1 MFGPLSG
8 YLSALS
14 SAYQAK
20 GGRGPLFREAEAAEL
35 EAVQV
40 ARVIPAAKGAIAAAR
55 DALVESTVTAV
66 AAAAPVDALADF
78 GARIGPLQAAGFRT
92 VAELRGQGLS
102 SLMAREGIGE
112 VTAAAA
118 VSATQAFLDDAR
130 SAVRVMP
137 DPDERRPG
145 DAALLLAVARYEI
158 LLREFPARA
167 EGVERRRQSL
177 RREVALFRD
186 GTVPGEH
193 FFSAAK
199 RAAHAAH
206 ETTLRSEAT
215 GLLAEARLLN
225 RYARDLVVDEAEVW
239 RRYGENAAGF
249 IALIE
254 GAGAG
259 AGSPGPAVRP
269 VAPADQRG
277 GLPAEIAD
285 AVEATQLD
293 LSLLSATLRRYQLF
307 GTQYL
312 IHQRRALL
320 GDDMGLG
327 KTVQVL
333 AAMCHLAA
341 QGKRHCFVVAPNAV
355 LINWEREVRKHTK
368 LGAIVIHGFDRDDEL
383 DQWRREGGV
392 AITTFATLGKLVDRI
407 GPVDLVAVDE
417 AHSVKNPEAQRS
429 QAVARLA
436 ASAEFVTFLTGTALE
451 NRLEELQYLVL
462 TVQPGLKE
470 SLGGLLRQA
479 RPKPVE
485 VRLKLAPVYLRRT
498 QKDVLK
504 ELPDLQEV
512 DEVIP
517 LEPADRE
524 AYAKAPM
531 NLMQK
536 RLAATIGAG
545 DRQAAKY
552 DRLRDLLGHYREE
565 GRKVVLFSFFRQ
577 VLDDVGLI
585 AGDHDRI
592 DGDLSAEQRQAVID
606 RFTARTG
613 FGLIVLQIEAGGVG
627 INLQSAQVV
636 ILMEPQ
642 FKPSTERQAVARV
655 RRMGQTRKVIAHRF
669 IAARTI
675 DEHLVLLIKQKAQ
688 LFEDY
693 AQQSAVKAASA
704 MAVDGGGLVAP
715 AAAELQRLIEEE
727 GKA

>member
-35 EAVQV
+35 EAAQV
-40 ARVIPAAKGAIAAAR
+40 ARVIPAAKGAIVAAR
-55 DALVESTVTAV
+55 DALVEATVTAV
-66 AAAAPVDALADF
+66 ATAAPVEALADF
-78 GARIGPLQAAGFRT
+78 GARVGPLQAAGFRT

-130 SAVRVMP
+130 TAVRVMP

-158 LLREFPARA
+158 LLREFPVRA
-167 EGVERRRQSL
+167 EGVERRRQAL

-225 RYARDLVVDEAEVW
+225 RYARELVVDEAEVW

-254 GAGAG
+254 GAGTG
-259 AGSPGPAVRP
+259 LPGPAVRP

-285 AVEATQLD
+285 AVEATKLD
-293 LSLLSATLRRYQLF
+293 LSLLTATLRRYQLF

-341 QGKRHCFVVAPNAV
+341 QGKRHFFVVAPNAV

-383 DQWRREGGV
+383 EQWRREGGV

-436 ASAEFVTFLTGTALE
+436 ATAEFVTFLTGTALE

-479 RPKPVE
+479 RPKPIE

-545 DRQAAKY
+545 DQQAAKY

-727 GKA
+727 AKG

>member
-1 MFGPLSG
+1 MFANLTR
-8 YLSALS
+8 YIAAVS
-14 SAYQAK
+14 SAYGAK

-35 EAVQV
+35 ESAQV
-40 ARVIPAAKGAIAAAR
+40 ARVIPAAKAAIVTAR
-55 DALVESTVTAV
+55 DTLVEAAVAKV
-66 AAAAPVDALADF
+66 AAASPVGELADF
-78 GARIGPLQAAGFRT
+78 GARVAPLEAAGFRA
-92 VAELRGQGLS
+92 VADLRGQGLS
-102 SLMAREGIGE
+102 ALMARPGVGE
-112 VTAAAA
+112 VTAAGA
-118 VSATQAFLDDAR
+118 VSAVQAFLDHAR
-130 SAVRVMP
+130 AAVRVMP

-145 DAALLLAVARYEI
+145 DADLLVAVVRYET
-158 LLREFPARA
+158 LLRELPPRA
-167 EGVERRRQSL
+167 EALEARRQAL

-186 GTVPGEH
+186 GTVPADH

-199 RAAHAAH
+199 RAAHAAF
-206 ETTLRSEAT
+206 EARLRAEAAWV
-215 GLLAEARLLN
+215 LAEARVLN
-225 RYARDLVVDEAEVW
+225 RFAREVVVDEADAW
-239 RRYGENAAGF
+239 RRYGENAASF
-249 IALIE
+249 VALLE
-254 GAGAG
+254 GVGAGAPIPGG
-259 AGSPGPAVRP
+259 APLA
-269 VAPADQRG
+269 AADQRG

-285 AVEATQLD
+285 AVEATPLD
-293 LSLLSATLRRYQLF
+293 LSLLTATLRRYQLF
-307 GTQYL
+307 GAQYL
-312 IHQRRALL
+312 VHQRRTLL

-327 KTVQVL
+327 KTMQVL

-341 QGKRHCFVVAPNAV
+341 QGKRRFFVVAPNAV

-383 DQWRREGGV
+383 DQWHREGGV
-392 AITTFATLGKLVDRI
+392 AITTFATLGKLLERL

-436 ASAEFVTFLTGTALE
+436 AGAEHVAFLTGTALE

-462 TVQPGLKE
+462 TVQPELKE
-470 SLGGLLRQA
+470 ALGGLLRQA
-479 RPKPVE
+479 RPKPIE

-504 ELPDLQEV
+504 ELPDLQEI

-536 RLAATIGAG
+536 RLAATVGAG
-545 DRQAAKY
+545 GQQAAKY
-552 DRLRDLLGHYREE
+552 DRLRDLLAQYREE

-585 AGDHDRI
+585 AGEHDRI

-655 RRMGQTRKVIAHRF
+655 RRMGQTRKVVAHRF
-669 IAARTI
+669 IAERTI

-704 MAVDGGGLVAP
+704 MAVDGGGLAAP
-715 AAAELQRLIEEE
+715 AVVELQRLIESEAAV
-727 GKA
+727 K

>member
-1 MFGPLSG
+1 MFANLTR
-8 YLSALS
+8 YIAAVS
-14 SAYQAK
+14 SAYGAK

-35 EAVQV
+35 ESAQV
-40 ARVIPAAKGAIAAAR
+40 ARVIPAAKAAIVTAR
-55 DALVESTVTAV
+55 DTLVEAAV
-66 AAAAPVDALADF
+66 AKVAAVSPVGELADF
-78 GARIGPLQAAGFRT
+78 GARVAPLEAAGFRT
-92 VAELRGQGLS
+92 VADLRGQGLS
-102 SLMAREGIGE
+102 ALMARPGVGE
-112 VTAAAA
+112 VTAAGA
-118 VSATQAFLDDAR
+118 VSAVQAFLDHAR
-130 SAVRVMP
+130 AAVRVMP

-145 DAALLLAVARYEI
+145 DADLLVAVVRYET
-158 LLREFPARA
+158 LLREFPPRA
-167 EGVERRRQSL
+167 EALEARRQAL

-186 GTVPGEH
+186 GTVPADH

-199 RAAHAAH
+199 RAAHAAF
-206 ETTLRSEAT
+206 EARLRAEAAWV
-215 GLLAEARLLN
+215 LAEARVLN
-225 RYARDLVVDEAEVW
+225 CFAREVVVDEADAW
-239 RRYGENAAGF
+239 RRYGENAASF
-249 IALIE
+249 VALLE
-254 GAGAG
+254 GVGAGEPIPGG
-259 AGSPGPAVRP
+259 APLA
-269 VAPADQRG
+269 AADQRG

-293 LSLLSATLRRYQLF
+293 LSLLTATLRRYQLF
-307 GTQYL
+307 GAQYL
-312 IHQRRALL
+312 VHQRRTLL

-327 KTVQVL
+327 KTMQVL

-341 QGKRHCFVVAPNAV
+341 QGKRRFFVVAPNAV

-383 DQWRREGGV
+383 EQWHREGGV
-392 AITTFATLGKLVDRI
+392 AITTFTTLGKLLDRL

-436 ASAEFVTFLTGTALE
+436 AGAEHVAFLTGTALE

-462 TVQPGLKE
+462 TVQPELKE
-470 SLGGLLRQA
+470 ALGGLLRQA
-479 RPKPVE
+479 RPKPIE

-504 ELPDLQEV
+504 ELPDLQEI

-536 RLAATIGAG
+536 RLAATVGAG
-545 DRQAAKY
+545 GQQAAKY
-552 DRLRDLLGHYREE
+552 DRLRDLLAQYREE

-585 AGDHDRI
+585 AGEHDRI

-655 RRMGQTRKVIAHRF
+655 RRMGQTRKVVAHRF
-669 IAARTI
+669 IAERTI

-704 MAVDGGGLVAP
+704 MAVDGGGLAAP
-715 AAAELQRLIEEE
+715 AVAELQRLIESEAAV
-727 GKA
+727 K

>member
-1 MFGPLSG
+1 MFANLTR
-8 YLSALS
+8 YIAAVS
-14 SAYQAK
+14 SAYGAK

-35 EAVQV
+35 ESAQV
-40 ARVIPAAKGAIAAAR
+40 ARVIPAAKAAIVTAR
-55 DALVESTVTAV
+55 DTLVEAAV
-66 AAAAPVDALADF
+66 AKVAAVSPVGELADF
-78 GARIGPLQAAGFRT
+78 GARVAPLEAAGFRT
-92 VAELRGQGLS
+92 VADLRGQGLS
-102 SLMAREGIGE
+102 ALMARPGVGE
-112 VTAAAA
+112 VTAAGA
-118 VSATQAFLDDAR
+118 VSAVQAFLDHAR
-130 SAVRVMP
+130 AAVRVMP

-145 DAALLLAVARYEI
+145 DADLLVAVVRYET
-158 LLREFPARA
+158 LLREFPPRA
-167 EGVERRRQSL
+167 EALEARRQAL

-186 GTVPGEH
+186 GTVPADH

-199 RAAHAAH
+199 RAAHAAFEARLRA
-206 ETTLRSEAT
+206 ETAWV
-215 GLLAEARLLN
+215 LAEARVLN
-225 RYARDLVVDEAEVW
+225 RFAREVVVDEADAW
-239 RRYGENAAGF
+239 RRYGENAASF
-249 IALIE
+249 VALLE
-254 GAGAG
+254 GVGAGAPIPGG
-259 AGSPGPAVRP
+259 APLA
-269 VAPADQRG
+269 AADQRG

-293 LSLLSATLRRYQLF
+293 LSLLTATLRRYQLF
-307 GTQYL
+307 GAQYL
-312 IHQRRALL
+312 VHQRRTLL

-327 KTVQVL
+327 KTMQVL

-341 QGKRHCFVVAPNAV
+341 QGKRRFFVVAPNAV

-383 DQWRREGGV
+383 EQWHREGGV
-392 AITTFATLGKLVDRI
+392 AITTFTTLGKLLDRL

-436 ASAEFVTFLTGTALE
+436 AGAEHVAFLTGTALE

-462 TVQPGLKE
+462 TVQPELKE
-470 SLGGLLRQA
+470 ALGGLLRQA
-479 RPKPVE
+479 RPKPIE

-504 ELPDLQEV
+504 ELPDLQEI

-536 RLAATIGAG
+536 RLAATVGAG
-545 DRQAAKY
+545 GQQAAKY
-552 DRLRDLLGHYREE
+552 DRLRDLLAQYREE

-585 AGDHDRI
+585 AGEHDRI

-655 RRMGQTRKVIAHRF
+655 RRMGQTRKVVAHRF
-669 IAARTI
+669 IAERTI

-704 MAVDGGGLVAP
+704 MAVDGGGLAAP
-715 AAAELQRLIEEE
+715 AVAELQRLIESEAAV
-727 GKA
+727 K

>member
-1 MFGPLSG
+1 MFANLTR
-8 YLSALS
+8 YIAAVS
-14 SAYQAK
+14 SAYGAK

-35 EAVQV
+35 ESAQV
-40 ARVIPAAKGAIAAAR
+40 ARVIPAAKAAIVTAR
-55 DALVESTVTAV
+55 DTLVEAAVAKV
-66 AAAAPVDALADF
+66 AAASPVGELADF
-78 GARIGPLQAAGFRT
+78 GARVAPLEAAGFRT
-92 VAELRGQGLS
+92 VADLRGQGLS
-102 SLMAREGIGE
+102 ALMARPGVGE
-112 VTAAAA
+112 VTAAGA
-118 VSATQAFLDDAR
+118 VSAVQAFLDHAR
-130 SAVRVMP
+130 AAVRVMP

-145 DAALLLAVARYEI
+145 DADLLVAVVRYET
-158 LLREFPARA
+158 LLREFPPRA
-167 EGVERRRQSL
+167 EALEARRQAL

-186 GTVPGEH
+186 GTVPADH

-199 RAAHAAH
+199 RAAHAAFEARLRA
-206 ETTLRSEAT
+206 ETAWV
-215 GLLAEARLLN
+215 LAEARVLN
-225 RYARDLVVDEAEVW
+225 RFAREVVVDEADAW
-239 RRYGENAAGF
+239 RRYGENAASF
-249 IALIE
+249 VALLE
-254 GAGAG
+254 GVGAGAPIPGG
-259 AGSPGPAVRP
+259 APLA
-269 VAPADQRG
+269 AADQRG

-293 LSLLSATLRRYQLF
+293 LSLLTATLRRYQLF
-307 GTQYL
+307 GAQYL
-312 IHQRRALL
+312 VHQRRTLL

-327 KTVQVL
+327 KTMQVL

-341 QGKRHCFVVAPNAV
+341 QGKRRFFVVAPNAV

-383 DQWRREGGV
+383 EQWHREGGV
-392 AITTFATLGKLVDRI
+392 AITTFTTLGKLLDRL

-436 ASAEFVTFLTGTALE
+436 AGAEHVAFLTGTALE

-462 TVQPGLKE
+462 TVQPELKE
-470 SLGGLLRQA
+470 ALGGLLRQA
-479 RPKPVE
+479 RPKPIE

-504 ELPDLQEV
+504 ELPDLQEI

-536 RLAATIGAG
+536 RLAATVGAG
-545 DRQAAKY
+545 GQQAAKY
-552 DRLRDLLGHYREE
+552 DRLRDLLAQYREE

-585 AGDHDRI
+585 AGEHDRI

-655 RRMGQTRKVIAHRF
+655 RRMGQTRKVVAHRF
-669 IAARTI
+669 IAGRTI

-704 MAVDGGGLVAP
+704 MAVDGGGLAAP
-715 AAAELQRLIEEE
+715 AVAELQRLIESEAAV
-727 GKA
+727 K

>member
-1 MFGPLSG
+1 MFANLTR
-8 YLSALS
+8 YIAAVS
-14 SAYQAK
+14 SAYGAK

-35 EAVQV
+35 ESAQV
-40 ARVIPAAKGAIAAAR
+40 ARVIPAAKAAIVTAR
-55 DALVESTVTAV
+55 DTLVEAAV
-66 AAAAPVDALADF
+66 AKVAAVSPVGELADF
-78 GARIGPLQAAGFRT
+78 GARVAPLEAAGFRT
-92 VAELRGQGLS
+92 VADLRGQGLS
-102 SLMAREGIGE
+102 ALMARPGVGE
-112 VTAAAA
+112 VTAAGA
-118 VSATQAFLDDAR
+118 VSAVQAFLDHAR
-130 SAVRVMP
+130 AAVRVMP

-145 DAALLLAVARYEI
+145 DADLLVAVVRYET
-158 LLREFPARA
+158 LLREFPPRA
-167 EGVERRRQSL
+167 EALEARRQAL

-186 GTVPGEH
+186 GTVPADH

-199 RAAHAAH
+199 RAAHAAF
-206 ETTLRSEAT
+206 EARLRAEAAWV
-215 GLLAEARLLN
+215 LAEARVLN
-225 RYARDLVVDEAEVW
+225 RFAREVVVDEADAW
-239 RRYGENAAGF
+239 RRYGENAASF
-249 IALIE
+249 VALLE
-254 GAGAG
+254 GVGAGAPIPGG
-259 AGSPGPAVRP
+259 APLA
-269 VAPADQRG
+269 AADQRG

-293 LSLLSATLRRYQLF
+293 LSLLTATLRRYQLF
-307 GTQYL
+307 GAQYL
-312 IHQRRALL
+312 VHQRRTLL

-327 KTVQVL
+327 KTMQVL

-341 QGKRHCFVVAPNAV
+341 QGKRRFFVVAPNAV

-383 DQWRREGGV
+383 EQWHREGGV
-392 AITTFATLGKLVDRI
+392 AITTFTTLGKLLDRL

-436 ASAEFVTFLTGTALE
+436 AGAEHVAFLTGTALE

-462 TVQPGLKE
+462 TVQPELKE
-470 SLGGLLRQA
+470 ALGGLLRQA
-479 RPKPVE
+479 RPKPIE

-504 ELPDLQEV
+504 ELPDLQEI

-536 RLAATIGAG
+536 RLAATVGAG
-545 DRQAAKY
+545 GQQAAKY
-552 DRLRDLLGHYREE
+552 DRLRDLLAQYREE

-585 AGDHDRI
+585 AGEHDRI

-655 RRMGQTRKVIAHRF
+655 RRMGQTRKVVAHRF
-669 IAARTI
+669 IAERTI

-704 MAVDGGGLVAP
+704 MAVDGGGLAAP
-715 AAAELQRLIEEE
+715 AVAELQRLIESEAAV
-727 GKA
+727 K

>member
-1 MFGPLSG
+1 MFANLTR
-8 YLSALS
+8 YISAVS
-14 SAYQAK
+14 SAYGAK
-20 GGRGPLFREAEAAEL
+20 VGRGPLFREAEAAEL
-35 EAVQV
+35 ESAQV
-40 ARVIPAAKGAIAAAR
+40 ARVMPAAKAAIVTAR
-55 DALVESTVTAV
+55 DTLVETAV
-66 AAAAPVDALADF
+66 AKVAAASPVGELADF
-78 GARIGPLQAAGFRT
+78 GARVAPLEAAGFR
-92 VAELRGQGLS
+92 AIADLRGQGLS
-102 SLMAREGIGE
+102 ALMARPGIGE
-112 VTAAAA
+112 VTAAGA
-118 VSATQAFLDDAR
+118 VSAVQAFLDHAR
-130 SAVRVMP
+130 AAVRVMP

-145 DAALLLAVARYEI
+145 DAALLIAVVRYET
-158 LLREFPARA
+158 LLREFPPRA
-167 EGVERRRQSL
+167 EALETRRQAL

-186 GTVPGEH
+186 GTVPADH

-199 RAAHAAH
+199 RAAHAAF
-206 ETTLRSEAT
+206 EARLRAEAAW
-215 GLLAEARLLN
+215 LLAEARVLN
-225 RYARDLVVDEAEVW
+225 RFAREIVVDEADAW

-249 IALIE
+249 VALLE
-254 GAGAG
+254 GVGAGAAVPGG
-259 AGSPGPAVRP
+259 APL
-269 VAPADQRG
+269 APADQRG

-285 AVEATQLD
+285 AVEATSLD
-293 LSLLSATLRRYQLF
+293 LALLTATLRRYQLF
-307 GTQYL
+307 GAQYL
-312 IHQRRALL
+312 VHQRRTLL

-327 KTVQVL
+327 KTIQVL

-341 QGKRHCFVVAPNAV
+341 QGKRRFFVVAPNAV

-383 DQWRREGGV
+383 DQWHREGGV
-392 AITTFATLGKLVDRI
+392 AITTFTTLGKLLDRL

-436 ASAEFVTFLTGTALE
+436 AGAEYVAFLTGTALE

-470 SLGGLLRQA
+470 ALGGLLRQA
-479 RPKPVE
+479 RPKPIE

-504 ELPDLQEV
+504 ELPDLQEI

-545 DRQAAKY
+545 GQQAAKY
-552 DRLRDLLGHYREE
+552 DRLRDLLAHYREE

-585 AGDHDRI
+585 AGEHDRI
-592 DGDLSAEQRQAVID
+592 DGDLAAEQRQAVID

-655 RRMGQTRKVIAHRF
+655 RRMGQTRKVVAHRF
-669 IAARTI
+669 IAERTI
-675 DEHLVLLIKQKAQ
+675 DEQLVLLIKQKAQ

-693 AQQSAVKAASA
+693 AQQSAVKSASA
-704 MAVDGGGLVAP
+704 MAVDGGGLGAP
-715 AAAELQRLIEEE
+715 AVAELQRLIESEAAV
-727 GKA
+727 K

>member
-1 MFGPLSG
+1 MFANLTR
-8 YLSALS
+8 YIAAVS
-14 SAYQAK
+14 SAYGAK

-35 EAVQV
+35 ESAQV
-40 ARVIPAAKGAIAAAR
+40 ARVIPAAKAAIVTAR
-55 DALVESTVTAV
+55 DTLVEAAV
-66 AAAAPVDALADF
+66 AKVAAVSPVGELADF
-78 GARIGPLQAAGFRT
+78 GARVAPLEAAGFRT
-92 VAELRGQGLS
+92 VADLRGQGLS
-102 SLMAREGIGE
+102 ALMARPGVGE
-112 VTAAAA
+112 VTAAGA
-118 VSATQAFLDDAR
+118 VSAVQAFLDHAR
-130 SAVRVMP
+130 AAVRVMP

-145 DAALLLAVARYEI
+145 DADLLVAVVRYET
-158 LLREFPARA
+158 LLREFPPRA
-167 EGVERRRQSL
+167 EALEARRQAL

-186 GTVPGEH
+186 GTVPADH

-199 RAAHAAH
+199 RAAHAAFEARLRA
-206 ETTLRSEAT
+206 ETAWV
-215 GLLAEARLLN
+215 LAEARVLN
-225 RYARDLVVDEAEVW
+225 RFAREVVVDEADAW
-239 RRYGENAAGF
+239 RRYGENAASF
-249 IALIE
+249 VALLE
-254 GAGAG
+254 GVGAGAPIPGG
-259 AGSPGPAVRP
+259 APLA
-269 VAPADQRG
+269 AADQRG

-293 LSLLSATLRRYQLF
+293 LSLLTATLRRYQLF
-307 GTQYL
+307 GAQYL
-312 IHQRRALL
+312 VHQRRTLL

-327 KTVQVL
+327 KTMQVL

-341 QGKRHCFVVAPNAV
+341 QGKRRFFVVAPNAV

-383 DQWRREGGV
+383 EQWHREGGV
-392 AITTFATLGKLVDRI
+392 AITTFTTLGKLLDRL

-436 ASAEFVTFLTGTALE
+436 AGAEHVAFLTGTALE

-462 TVQPGLKE
+462 TVQPELKE
-470 SLGGLLRQA
+470 ALGGLLRQA
-479 RPKPVE
+479 RPKPIE

-504 ELPDLQEV
+504 ELPDLQEI

-536 RLAATIGAG
+536 RLAATVGAG
-545 DRQAAKY
+545 GQQAAKY
-552 DRLRDLLGHYREE
+552 DRLRDLLAQYREE

-585 AGDHDRI
+585 AGEHDRI

-655 RRMGQTRKVIAHRF
+655 RRMGQTRKVVAHRF
-669 IAARTI
+669 IAERTI

-704 MAVDGGGLVAP
+704 MAVDGGGLAAP
-715 AAAELQRLIEEE
+715 AVAELQRLIESEAVV
-727 GKA
+727 K

>member
-1 MFGPLSG
+1 MFANLTR
-8 YLSALS
+8 YIAAVS
-14 SAYQAK
+14 SAYGAK

-35 EAVQV
+35 ESAQV
-40 ARVIPAAKGAIAAAR
+40 ARVIPAAKAAIVTAR
-55 DALVESTVTAV
+55 DTLVEAAVAKV
-66 AAAAPVDALADF
+66 AAASPVGELADF
-78 GARIGPLQAAGFRT
+78 GARVAPLEAAGFRT
-92 VAELRGQGLS
+92 VADLRGQGLS
-102 SLMAREGIGE
+102 ALMARPGVGE
-112 VTAAAA
+112 VTAAGA
-118 VSATQAFLDDAR
+118 VSAVQAFLDHAR
-130 SAVRVMP
+130 AAVRVMP

-145 DAALLLAVARYEI
+145 DADLLVAVVRYET
-158 LLREFPARA
+158 LLRELPPRA
-167 EGVERRRQSL
+167 EALEARRQAL

-186 GTVPGEH
+186 GTVPADH

-199 RAAHAAH
+199 RAAHAAF
-206 ETTLRSEAT
+206 EARLRAEAAWV
-215 GLLAEARLLN
+215 LAEARVLN
-225 RYARDLVVDEAEVW
+225 RFAREVVVDEADAW
-239 RRYGENAAGF
+239 RRHGENAASF
-249 IALIE
+249 VALLE
-254 GAGAG
+254 GVGAGAPIPGG
-259 AGSPGPAVRP
+259 APLA
-269 VAPADQRG
+269 AADQRG

-285 AVEATQLD
+285 AVEATPLD
-293 LSLLSATLRRYQLF
+293 LSLLTATLRRYQLF
-307 GTQYL
+307 GAQYL
-312 IHQRRALL
+312 VHQRRTLL

-327 KTVQVL
+327 KTMQVL

-341 QGKRHCFVVAPNAV
+341 QGKRRFFVVAPNAV

-383 DQWRREGGV
+383 AQWHREGGV
-392 AITTFATLGKLVDRI
+392 AITTFTTLGKLLDRL

-436 ASAEFVTFLTGTALE
+436 AGAEHVAFLTGTALE

-462 TVQPGLKE
+462 TVQPELKE
-470 SLGGLLRQA
+470 ALGGLLRQA
-479 RPKPVE
+479 RPKPIE

-504 ELPDLQEV
+504 ELPDLQEI

-536 RLAATIGAG
+536 RLAATVGAG
-545 DRQAAKY
+545 GQQAAKY
-552 DRLRDLLGHYREE
+552 DRLRDLLAQYREE

-585 AGDHDRI
+585 ADEHDRI

-655 RRMGQTRKVIAHRF
+655 RRMGQTRKVVAHRF
-669 IAARTI
+669 IAERTI

-704 MAVDGGGLVAP
+704 MAVDGGGLAAP
-715 AAAELQRLIEEE
+715 AVAELQRLIESEAAV
-727 GKA
+727 K

>member
-55 DALVESTVTAV
+55 DALVESTVTTV
-66 AAAAPVDALADF
+66 AAATPVDALADF

-206 ETTLRSEAT
+206 ETSLRSEAA

-225 RYARDLVVDEAEVW
+225 RYARDLVVDEPEVW

-565 GRKVVLFSFFRQ
+565 GRKVVIFSFFRQ

>member
-1 MFGPLSG
+1 MFANLTR
-8 YLSALS
+8 YIAAVS
-14 SAYQAK
+14 SAYGAK

-35 EAVQV
+35 ESAQV
-40 ARVIPAAKGAIAAAR
+40 ARVIPAAKAAIVTAR
-55 DALVESTVTAV
+55 DTLVEAAV
-66 AAAAPVDALADF
+66 AKVAAVSPVGELADF
-78 GARIGPLQAAGFRT
+78 GARVAPLEAAGFRT
-92 VAELRGQGLS
+92 VADLRGQGLS
-102 SLMAREGIGE
+102 ALMARPGVGE
-112 VTAAAA
+112 VTAAGA
-118 VSATQAFLDDAR
+118 VSAVQAFLDHAR
-130 SAVRVMP
+130 AAVRVMP

-145 DAALLLAVARYEI
+145 DADLLVAVVRYET
-158 LLREFPARA
+158 LLREFPPRA
-167 EGVERRRQSL
+167 EALEARRQAL

-186 GTVPGEH
+186 GTVPADH

-199 RAAHAAH
+199 RAAHAAFEARLRA
-206 ETTLRSEAT
+206 ETAWV
-215 GLLAEARLLN
+215 LAEARVLN
-225 RYARDLVVDEAEVW
+225 RFAREVVVDEADAW
-239 RRYGENAAGF
+239 RRYGENAASF
-249 IALIE
+249 VALLE
-254 GAGAG
+254 GVGAGAPIPGG
-259 AGSPGPAVRP
+259 APLA
-269 VAPADQRG
+269 AADQRG

-285 AVEATQLD
+285 AVEATPLD
-293 LSLLSATLRRYQLF
+293 LSLLTATLRRYQLF
-307 GTQYL
+307 GAQYL
-312 IHQRRALL
+312 VHQRRTLL

-327 KTVQVL
+327 KTMQVL

-341 QGKRHCFVVAPNAV
+341 QGKRRFFVVAPNAV

-383 DQWRREGGV
+383 AQWHREGGV
-392 AITTFATLGKLVDRI
+392 AITTFTTLGKLLDRL

-436 ASAEFVTFLTGTALE
+436 AGAEHVAFLTGTALE

-462 TVQPGLKE
+462 TVQPELKE
-470 SLGGLLRQA
+470 ALGGLLRQA
-479 RPKPVE
+479 RPKPIE

-504 ELPDLQEV
+504 ELPDLQEI

-536 RLAATIGAG
+536 RLAATVGAG
-545 DRQAAKY
+545 GQQAAKY
-552 DRLRDLLGHYREE
+552 DRLRDLLAQYREE

-585 AGDHDRI
+585 AGEHDRI

-655 RRMGQTRKVIAHRF
+655 RRMGQTRKVVAHRF
-669 IAARTI
+669 IAERTI

-704 MAVDGGGLVAP
+704 MAVDGGGLAAP
-715 AAAELQRLIEEE
+715 AVAELQRLIESEAAV
-727 GKA
+727 K

>member
-1 MFGPLSG
+1 MFARLSG
-8 YLSALS
+8 YFSAV
-14 SAYQAK
+14 SAAYRAK
-20 GGRGPLFREAEAAEL
+20 VGQGPLFREAEAAEI
-35 EAVQV
+35 ESGQV
-40 ARVIPAAKGAIAAAR
+40 AQVMPAARAAIVAAR
-55 DALVESTVTAV
+55 DALVESSVATV
-66 AAAAPVDALADF
+66 AAATPVGALADF
-78 GARIGPLQAAGFRT
+78 GARVGPLQAAGFRM
-92 VAELRGQGLS
+92 VAELRGQGLT

-130 SAVRVMP
+130 AAARVMP

-145 DAALLLAVARYEI
+145 DATLLLAVARYET

-167 EGVERRRQSL
+167 EALEPRRQAL
-177 RREVALFRD
+177 RREVTLFRD
-186 GTVPGEH
+186 GTVPADH

-206 ETTLRSEAT
+206 EAALR
-215 GLLAEARLLN
+215 AEAAWVLGEARVLN
-225 RYARDLVVDEAEVW
+225 RFARDLTVDEAEVW
-239 RRYGENAAGF
+239 RRYAENAAGF
-249 IALIE
+249 VALIE
-254 GAGAG
+254 GAGTVAR
-259 AGSPGPAVRP
+259 GPLGGV
-269 VAPADQRG
+269 VASADQRG

-285 AVEATQLD
+285 AVEATKLD
-293 LSLLSATLRRYQLF
+293 LSLLTATLRRYQLF
-307 GTQYL
+307 GAQYL
-312 IHQRRALL
+312 VHQRRALL

-341 QGKRHCFVVAPNAV
+341 QGKRRCFVVAPNAV
-355 LINWEREVRKHTK
+355 LINWEREVHKHTK

-383 DQWRREGGV
+383 AQWHREGGV
-392 AITTFATLGKLVDRI
+392 AITTFATLGKLLDRL

-429 QAVARLA
+429 QAVARLV
-436 ASAEFVTFLTGTALE
+436 ASAEYVSFLTGTALE
-451 NRLEELQYLVL
+451 NRLEELQHLVL

-470 SLGGLLRQA
+470 ALGGLLRQA
-479 RPKPVE
+479 RPKPSE

-504 ELPDLQEV
+504 ELPDLQEI

-545 DRQAAKY
+545 AQQAAKY
-552 DRLRDLLGHYREE
+552 DRLRELLAQYREE

-592 DGDLSAEQRQAVID
+592 DGDLAAEQRQAVID

-613 FGLIVLQIEAGGVG
+613 FGLIVLQIDAGGVG

-655 RRMGQTRKVIAHRF
+655 RRMGQTRKVVAHRF

-675 DEHLVLLIKQKAQ
+675 DEYLVVLIKQKAQ

-704 MAVDGGGLVAP
+704 MAVDGGGLAAP
-715 AAAELQRLIEEE
+715 AVAELQRLIESEAAV
-727 GKA
+727 K

>member
-1 MFGPLSG
+1 MFENLTR
-8 YLSALS
+8 YIAAVS
-14 SAYQAK
+14 SAYGAK

-35 EAVQV
+35 ESAQV
-40 ARVIPAAKGAIAAAR
+40 ARVIPAAKAAIVTAR
-55 DALVESTVTAV
+55 DTLVEAAVAKV
-66 AAAAPVDALADF
+66 AAASTVGELADF
-78 GARIGPLQAAGFRT
+78 GARVAPLEAAGFRT
-92 VAELRGQGLS
+92 VADLRGQGLS
-102 SLMAREGIGE
+102 ALMARPGVGE
-112 VTAAAA
+112 VTAAGA
-118 VSATQAFLDDAR
+118 VSAVQAFLDHAR
-130 SAVRVMP
+130 AAVRVMP

-145 DAALLLAVARYEI
+145 DADLLVAVVRYET
-158 LLREFPARA
+158 LLREFPPRSEALEA
-167 EGVERRRQSL
+167 RRQAL

-186 GTVPGEH
+186 GTVPADH

-199 RAAHAAH
+199 RAAHAAF
-206 ETTLRSEAT
+206 EARLRAEAA
-215 GLLAEARLLN
+215 GVLAEARLLN
-225 RYARDLVVDEAEVW
+225 RFARELFIDEADAW
-239 RRYGENAAGF
+239 RRYGENAASF
-249 IALIE
+249 VALLE
-254 GAGAG
+254 GVGAGAPIPGG
-259 AGSPGPAVRP
+259 APLA
-269 VAPADQRG
+269 AADQRG

-293 LSLLSATLRRYQLF
+293 LSLLTATLRRYQLF
-307 GTQYL
+307 GAQYL
-312 IHQRRALL
+312 VHQRRTLL

-327 KTVQVL
+327 KTMQVL
-333 AAMCHLAA
+333 AAMCPLAA
-341 QGKRHCFVVAPNAV
+341 QGKRRFFVVAPNAV

-383 DQWRREGGV
+383 EQWHREGGV
-392 AITTFATLGKLVDRI
+392 AITTFTTLGKLLDRL

-436 ASAEFVTFLTGTALE
+436 AGAEHVAFLTGTALE

-462 TVQPGLKE
+462 TVQPELKE
-470 SLGGLLRQA
+470 ALGGLLRQA
-479 RPKPVE
+479 RPKPIE

-504 ELPDLQEV
+504 ELPDLQEI

-524 AYAKAPM
+524 AYVKAPM

-536 RLAATIGAG
+536 RLAATVGAG
-545 DRQAAKY
+545 GQQAAKY
-552 DRLRDLLGHYREE
+552 DRLRDLLAQYREE

-585 AGDHDRI
+585 AGEHDRI

-655 RRMGQTRKVIAHRF
+655 RRMGQTRKVGAHRF
-669 IAARTI
+669 IAERTI

-704 MAVDGGGLVAP
+704 MAVDGGGLAAP
-715 AAAELQRLIEEE
+715 AVAELQRLLESESAV
-727 GKA
+727 K

>member
-1 MFGPLSG
+1 MFANLTR
-8 YLSALS
+8 YIAAVS
-14 SAYQAK
+14 SAYGAK

-35 EAVQV
+35 ESAQV
-40 ARVIPAAKGAIAAAR
+40 ARVIPAAKAAILTAR
-55 DALVESTVTAV
+55 DTLVEAAV
-66 AAAAPVDALADF
+66 AKVAAVSPVGELADF
-78 GARIGPLQAAGFRT
+78 GARVAPLEAAGFRT
-92 VAELRGQGLS
+92 VADLRGQGLS
-102 SLMAREGIGE
+102 ALMARPGVGE
-112 VTAAAA
+112 VTAAGA
-118 VSATQAFLDDAR
+118 VSAVQAFLDHAR
-130 SAVRVMP
+130 AAVRVMP

-145 DAALLLAVARYEI
+145 DADLLVAVVRYET
-158 LLREFPARA
+158 LLREFPPRA
-167 EGVERRRQSL
+167 EALEARRQAL

-186 GTVPGEH
+186 GTVPADH
-193 FFSAAK
+193 FFSTAK
-199 RAAHAAH
+199 RAAHAAFEARLRA
-206 ETTLRSEAT
+206 ETAWV
-215 GLLAEARLLN
+215 LAEARVLN
-225 RYARDLVVDEAEVW
+225 RFAREVVVDEADAW
-239 RRYGENAAGF
+239 RRYGENAASF
-249 IALIE
+249 VALLE
-254 GAGAG
+254 GVGAGAPIPGG
-259 AGSPGPAVRP
+259 APLA
-269 VAPADQRG
+269 AADQRG

-285 AVEATQLD
+285 AVEATPLD
-293 LSLLSATLRRYQLF
+293 LSLLTATLRRYQLF
-307 GTQYL
+307 GAQYL
-312 IHQRRALL
+312 VHQRRTLL

-327 KTVQVL
+327 KTMQVL

-341 QGKRHCFVVAPNAV
+341 QGKRRFFVVAPNAV

-383 DQWRREGGV
+383 EQWHREGGV
-392 AITTFATLGKLVDRI
+392 AITTFTTLGKLLDRL

-436 ASAEFVTFLTGTALE
+436 AGAEHVAFLTGTALE

-462 TVQPGLKE
+462 TVQPELKE
-470 SLGGLLRQA
+470 ALGGLLRQA
-479 RPKPVE
+479 RPKPIE

-504 ELPDLQEV
+504 ELPDLQEI

-536 RLAATIGAG
+536 RLAATVGAG
-545 DRQAAKY
+545 GQQAAKY
-552 DRLRDLLGHYREE
+552 DRLRDLLAQYREE

-585 AGDHDRI
+585 AGEHDRI

-655 RRMGQTRKVIAHRF
+655 RRMGQTRKVVAHRF
-669 IAARTI
+669 IAERTI

-704 MAVDGGGLVAP
+704 MAVDGGGLAAP
-715 AAAELQRLIEEE
+715 AVAELQRLIESEAAV
-727 GKA
+727 K

>member
-1 MFGPLSG
+1 MFANLTR
-8 YLSALS
+8 YIAAVS
-14 SAYQAK
+14 SAYGAK

-35 EAVQV
+35 ESAQV
-40 ARVIPAAKGAIAAAR
+40 AQVIPAAKAAIVTAR
-55 DALVESTVTAV
+55 DTLVEAAV
-66 AAAAPVDALADF
+66 AKVAAVSPVGELADF
-78 GARIGPLQAAGFRT
+78 GARVAPLEAAGFRT
-92 VAELRGQGLS
+92 VADLRGQGLS
-102 SLMAREGIGE
+102 ALMARPGVGE
-112 VTAAAA
+112 VTAAGA
-118 VSATQAFLDDAR
+118 VSAVQAFLDHAR
-130 SAVRVMP
+130 AAVRVMP

-145 DAALLLAVARYEI
+145 DADLLVAVVRYET
-158 LLREFPARA
+158 LLREFPPRA
-167 EGVERRRQSL
+167 EALEARRQAL

-186 GTVPGEH
+186 GTVPADH

-199 RAAHAAH
+199 RAAHAAFEARLRA
-206 ETTLRSEAT
+206 ETAWV
-215 GLLAEARLLN
+215 LAEARVLN
-225 RYARDLVVDEAEVW
+225 RFAREVVVDEADAW
-239 RRYGENAAGF
+239 RRYGENAASF
-249 IALIE
+249 VALLE
-254 GAGAG
+254 GVGAGAPIPGG
-259 AGSPGPAVRP
+259 APLA
-269 VAPADQRG
+269 AADQRG

-293 LSLLSATLRRYQLF
+293 LSLLTATLRRYQLF
-307 GTQYL
+307 GAQYL
-312 IHQRRALL
+312 VHQRRTLL

-327 KTVQVL
+327 KTMQVL

-341 QGKRHCFVVAPNAV
+341 QGKRRFFVVAPNAV

-383 DQWRREGGV
+383 EQWHREGGV
-392 AITTFATLGKLVDRI
+392 AITTFTTLGKLLDRL

-436 ASAEFVTFLTGTALE
+436 AGAEHVAFLTGTALE

-462 TVQPGLKE
+462 TVQPELKE
-470 SLGGLLRQA
+470 ALGGLLRQA
-479 RPKPVE
+479 RPKPIE

-504 ELPDLQEV
+504 ELPDLQEI

-536 RLAATIGAG
+536 RLAATVGAG
-545 DRQAAKY
+545 GQQAAKY
-552 DRLRDLLGHYREE
+552 DRLRDLLAQYREE

-585 AGDHDRI
+585 AGEHDRI

-655 RRMGQTRKVIAHRF
+655 RRMGQTRKVVAHRF
-669 IAARTI
+669 IAERTI

-704 MAVDGGGLVAP
+704 MAVDGGGLAAP
-715 AAAELQRLIEEE
+715 AVAELQRLIESEAAV
-727 GKA
+727 K

>member
-1 MFGPLSG
+1 MFANLTR
-8 YLSALS
+8 YIAAVS
-14 SAYQAK
+14 SAYGAK

-35 EAVQV
+35 ESAQV
-40 ARVIPAAKGAIAAAR
+40 ARVIPAAKAAIVTAR
-55 DALVESTVTAV
+55 DTLVEAAV
-66 AAAAPVDALADF
+66 AKVAAVSPVGELADF
-78 GARIGPLQAAGFRT
+78 GARVAPLEAAGFRT
-92 VAELRGQGLS
+92 VADLRGQGLS
-102 SLMAREGIGE
+102 ALMARPGVGE
-112 VTAAAA
+112 VTAAGA
-118 VSATQAFLDDAR
+118 VSAVQAFLDHAR
-130 SAVRVMP
+130 AAVRVMP

-145 DAALLLAVARYEI
+145 DADLLVAVVRYET
-158 LLREFPARA
+158 LLREFPPRA
-167 EGVERRRQSL
+167 EALEARRQAL

-186 GTVPGEH
+186 GTVPADH

-199 RAAHAAH
+199 RAAHAAFEARIRA
-206 ETTLRSEAT
+206 ETAWV
-215 GLLAEARLLN
+215 LAEARVLN
-225 RYARDLVVDEAEVW
+225 RFAREVVVDEADAW
-239 RRYGENAAGF
+239 RRYGENAASF
-249 IALIE
+249 VALLE
-254 GAGAG
+254 GVGAGAPIPGG
-259 AGSPGPAVRP
+259 APLA
-269 VAPADQRG
+269 AADQRG

-285 AVEATQLD
+285 AVEATPLD
-293 LSLLSATLRRYQLF
+293 LSLLTATLRRYQLF
-307 GTQYL
+307 GAQYL
-312 IHQRRALL
+312 VHQRRTLL

-327 KTVQVL
+327 KTMQVL

-341 QGKRHCFVVAPNAV
+341 QGKRRFFVVAPNAV

-383 DQWRREGGV
+383 EQWHREGGV
-392 AITTFATLGKLVDRI
+392 AITTFTTLGKLLDRL

-436 ASAEFVTFLTGTALE
+436 AGAEHVAFLTGTALE

-462 TVQPGLKE
+462 TVQPELKE
-470 SLGGLLRQA
+470 ALGGLLRQA
-479 RPKPVE
+479 RPKPIE

-504 ELPDLQEV
+504 ELPDLQEI

-536 RLAATIGAG
+536 RLAATVGAG
-545 DRQAAKY
+545 GQQAAKY
-552 DRLRDLLGHYREE
+552 DRLRDLLAQYREE

-585 AGDHDRI
+585 AGEHDRI

-655 RRMGQTRKVIAHRF
+655 RRMGQTRKVVAHRF
-669 IAARTI
+669 IAERTI

-704 MAVDGGGLVAP
+704 MAVDGGGLAAP
-715 AAAELQRLIEEE
+715 AVAELQRLIESEAAV
-727 GKA
+727 K

>member
-1 MFGPLSG
+1 MFANLTR
-8 YLSALS
+8 YIAAVS
-14 SAYQAK
+14 SAYGAK

-35 EAVQV
+35 ESAQV
-40 ARVIPAAKGAIAAAR
+40 AQVIPAAKAAIVTAR
-55 DALVESTVTAV
+55 DTLVEAAV
-66 AAAAPVDALADF
+66 AKVAAVSPVGELADF
-78 GARIGPLQAAGFRT
+78 GARVAPLEAAGFRT
-92 VAELRGQGLS
+92 VADLRGQGLS
-102 SLMAREGIGE
+102 ALMARPGVGE
-112 VTAAAA
+112 VTAAGA
-118 VSATQAFLDDAR
+118 VSAVQAFLDHAR
-130 SAVRVMP
+130 AAVRVMP

-145 DAALLLAVARYEI
+145 DADLLVAVVRYET
-158 LLREFPARA
+158 LLREFPPRA
-167 EGVERRRQSL
+167 EALEARRQAL

-186 GTVPGEH
+186 GTVPADH

-199 RAAHAAH
+199 RAAHAAFEARLRA
-206 ETTLRSEAT
+206 ETAWV
-215 GLLAEARLLN
+215 LAEARVLN
-225 RYARDLVVDEAEVW
+225 RFAREVVVDEADAW
-239 RRYGENAAGF
+239 RRYGENAASF
-249 IALIE
+249 VALLE
-254 GAGAG
+254 GVGAGAPIPGG
-259 AGSPGPAVRP
+259 APLA
-269 VAPADQRG
+269 AADQRG

-293 LSLLSATLRRYQLF
+293 LSLLTATLRRYQLF
-307 GTQYL
+307 GAQYL
-312 IHQRRALL
+312 VHQRRTLL

-327 KTVQVL
+327 KTMQVL

-341 QGKRHCFVVAPNAV
+341 QGKRRFFVVAPNAV

-383 DQWRREGGV
+383 EQWHREGGV
-392 AITTFATLGKLVDRI
+392 AITTFTTLGKLLGRL

-436 ASAEFVTFLTGTALE
+436 AGAEHVAFLTGTALE

-462 TVQPGLKE
+462 TVQPELKE
-470 SLGGLLRQA
+470 ALGGLLRQA
-479 RPKPVE
+479 RPKPIE

-504 ELPDLQEV
+504 ELPDLQEI

-536 RLAATIGAG
+536 RLAATVGAG
-545 DRQAAKY
+545 GQQAAKY
-552 DRLRDLLGHYREE
+552 DRLRDLLAQYREE

-585 AGDHDRI
+585 AGEHDRI

-655 RRMGQTRKVIAHRF
+655 RRMGQTRKVVAHRF
-669 IAARTI
+669 IAERTI

-704 MAVDGGGLVAP
+704 MAVDGGGLAAP
-715 AAAELQRLIEEE
+715 AVAELQRLIESEAAV
-727 GKA
+727 K

>member
-1 MFGPLSG
+1 MFANLTR
-8 YLSALS
+8 YIAAVS
-14 SAYQAK
+14 SAYGAK

-35 EAVQV
+35 ESAQV
-40 ARVIPAAKGAIAAAR
+40 AQVIPAAKAAIVTAR
-55 DALVESTVTAV
+55 DTLVEAAV
-66 AAAAPVDALADF
+66 AKVAAVSPVGELADF
-78 GARIGPLQAAGFRT
+78 GARVAPLEAAGFRT
-92 VAELRGQGLS
+92 VADLRGQGLS
-102 SLMAREGIGE
+102 ALMARPGVGE
-112 VTAAAA
+112 VTAAGA
-118 VSATQAFLDDAR
+118 VSAVQAFLDHAR
-130 SAVRVMP
+130 AAVRVMP

-145 DAALLLAVARYEI
+145 DADLLVAVVRYET
-158 LLREFPARA
+158 LLREFPPRA
-167 EGVERRRQSL
+167 EALEARRQAL

-186 GTVPGEH
+186 GTVPADH

-199 RAAHAAH
+199 RAAHAAF
-206 ETTLRSEAT
+206 EARLRAEAAWV
-215 GLLAEARLLN
+215 LAEARVLN
-225 RYARDLVVDEAEVW
+225 RFAREVVVDEADAW
-239 RRYGENAAGF
+239 RRYGENAASF
-249 IALIE
+249 VALLE
-254 GAGAG
+254 GVGAGAPIPGG
-259 AGSPGPAVRP
+259 APLA
-269 VAPADQRG
+269 AADQRG

-293 LSLLSATLRRYQLF
+293 LSLLTATLRRYQLF
-307 GTQYL
+307 GAQYL
-312 IHQRRALL
+312 VHQRRTLL

-327 KTVQVL
+327 KTMQVL

-341 QGKRHCFVVAPNAV
+341 QGKRRFFVVAPNAV

-383 DQWRREGGV
+383 EQWHREGGV
-392 AITTFATLGKLVDRI
+392 AITTFTTLGKLLDRL

-436 ASAEFVTFLTGTALE
+436 AGAEHVAFLTGTALE

-462 TVQPGLKE
+462 TVQPELKE
-470 SLGGLLRQA
+470 ALGGLLRQA
-479 RPKPVE
+479 RPKPIE

-504 ELPDLQEV
+504 ELPDLQEI

-536 RLAATIGAG
+536 RLAATVGAG
-545 DRQAAKY
+545 GQQAAKY
-552 DRLRDLLGHYREE
+552 DRLRDLLAQYREE

-585 AGDHDRI
+585 AGEHDRI

-655 RRMGQTRKVIAHRF
+655 RRMGQTRKVVAHRF
-669 IAARTI
+669 IAERTI

-704 MAVDGGGLVAP
+704 MAVDGGGLAAP
-715 AAAELQRLIEEE
+715 AVAELQRLIESEAAV
-727 GKA
+727 K

>member
-1 MFGPLSG
+1 MFANLTR
-8 YLSALS
+8 YIAAVS
-14 SAYQAK
+14 SAYGAK

-35 EAVQV
+35 ESAQV
-40 ARVIPAAKGAIAAAR
+40 ARVIPAAKAAIVTAR
-55 DALVESTVTAV
+55 DTMVEAAVATV
-66 AAAAPVDALADF
+66 AAASPVGELADF
-78 GARIGPLQAAGFRT
+78 GARVAPLEAAGFRT
-92 VAELRGQGLS
+92 VADLRGQGLS
-102 SLMAREGIGE
+102 ALMARPGVGE
-112 VTAAAA
+112 VTAAGA
-118 VSATQAFLDDAR
+118 VSAVQAFLDHAR
-130 SAVRVMP
+130 AAVRVMP
-137 DPDERRPG
+137 DPDERRSG
-145 DAALLLAVARYEI
+145 DGALLVAVVRYET
-158 LLREFPARA
+158 LLREFPPRA
-167 EGVERRRQSL
+167 EALEARRQAL

-186 GTVPGEH
+186 GTVPADH

-199 RAAHAAH
+199 RSAHAAF
-206 ETTLRSEAT
+206 EARLRAEAA
-215 GLLAEARLLN
+215 GVLAEARVLN
-225 RYARDLVVDEAEVW
+225 RFARELFIDEADAW
-239 RRYGENAAGF
+239 RRYGENAASF
-249 IALIE
+249 VALLE
-254 GAGAG
+254 GVGAGAPIPGG
-259 AGSPGPAVRP
+259 APLA
-269 VAPADQRG
+269 AADQRG

-293 LSLLSATLRRYQLF
+293 LSLLTATLRRYQLF
-307 GTQYL
+307 GAQYL
-312 IHQRRALL
+312 VHQRRSLL

-327 KTVQVL
+327 KTMQVL

-341 QGKRHCFVVAPNAV
+341 QGKRRFFVVAPNAV

-383 DQWRREGGV
+383 EQWHREGGV
-392 AITTFATLGKLVDRI
+392 AITTFTTLGKLLDRL

-436 ASAEFVTFLTGTALE
+436 AGAEHVAFLTGTALE

-462 TVQPGLKE
+462 TVQPELKE
-470 SLGGLLRQA
+470 ALGGLLRQA
-479 RPKPVE
+479 RPKPIE

-504 ELPDLQEV
+504 ELPDLQEI

-536 RLAATIGAG
+536 RLAATVGAG
-545 DRQAAKY
+545 GQQAAKY
-552 DRLRDLLGHYREE
+552 DRLRDLLAQYREE

-585 AGDHDRI
+585 AGEHDRI

-606 RFTARTG
+606 RFTARTD

-655 RRMGQTRKVIAHRF
+655 RRMGQTRKVVAHRF
-669 IAARTI
+669 IAERTI

-704 MAVDGGGLVAP
+704 MAVDGGGLAAP
-715 AAAELQRLIEEE
+715 AVAELQRLIESEAAV
-727 GKA
+727 K

>member
-1 MFGPLSG
+1 MFANLTR
-8 YLSALS
+8 YIAAVS
-14 SAYQAK
+14 SAYGAK

-35 EAVQV
+35 ESAQV
-40 ARVIPAAKGAIAAAR
+40 ARVIPAAKAAIVTAR
-55 DALVESTVTAV
+55 DTLVEAAVATV
-66 AAAAPVDALADF
+66 AAASPVGELADF
-78 GARIGPLQAAGFRT
+78 GARVAPLEAAGFRT
-92 VAELRGQGLS
+92 VADLRGQGLS
-102 SLMAREGIGE
+102 ALMARPGVGE
-112 VTAAAA
+112 VTAAGA
-118 VSATQAFLDDAR
+118 VSAVQAFLDHAR
-130 SAVRVMP
+130 AAVRVMP

-145 DAALLLAVARYEI
+145 DAALLVAVVRYET
-158 LLREFPARA
+158 LLREFPPRA
-167 EGVERRRQSL
+167 EALEARRQAL

-186 GTVPGEH
+186 GTVPADH

-199 RAAHAAH
+199 RAAHAAF
-206 ETTLRSEAT
+206 EARLRAEAAWV
-215 GLLAEARLLN
+215 LAEARVLN
-225 RYARDLVVDEAEVW
+225 RFAREVVVDEADAW
-239 RRYGENAAGF
+239 RRYGENAASF
-249 IALIE
+249 VALLE
-254 GAGAG
+254 GVGAGAPIPGG
-259 AGSPGPAVRP
+259 APLA
-269 VAPADQRG
+269 AADQRG

-293 LSLLSATLRRYQLF
+293 LSLLTATLRRYQLF
-307 GTQYL
+307 GAQYL
-312 IHQRRALL
+312 VHQRRSLL

-327 KTVQVL
+327 KTMQVL

-341 QGKRHCFVVAPNAV
+341 QGKRRFFVVAPNAV

-383 DQWRREGGV
+383 EQWHREGGV
-392 AITTFATLGKLVDRI
+392 AITTYTTLGKLLDRL

-436 ASAEFVTFLTGTALE
+436 AGAEHVAFLTGTALE

-462 TVQPGLKE
+462 TVQPELKE
-470 SLGGLLRQA
+470 ALGGLLRQA
-479 RPKPVE
+479 RPKPIE

-504 ELPDLQEV
+504 ELPDLQEI

-536 RLAATIGAG
+536 RLAATVGAG
-545 DRQAAKY
+545 GQQAAKY
-552 DRLRDLLGHYREE
+552 DRLRDLLAQYREE

-585 AGDHDRI
+585 AGEHDRI

-655 RRMGQTRKVIAHRF
+655 RRMGQTRKVVAHRF
-669 IAARTI
+669 IAERTI

-704 MAVDGGGLVAP
+704 MAVDGGGLAAP
-715 AAAELQRLIEEE
+715 AVAELQRLIESEAAV
-727 GKA
+727 K

>member
-8 YLSALS
+8 YFSALS

-20 GGRGPLFREAEAAEL
+20 GSRGPLFREAEAAEL
-35 EAVQV
+35 ESAQV
-40 ARVIPAAKGAIAAAR
+40 ARVIPAAKAAIVTAR
-55 DALVESTVTAV
+55 DTLVEAAVAKV
-66 AAAAPVDALADF
+66 AAASPVGELADF
-78 GARIGPLQAAGFRT
+78 GARVAPLEAAGFRT
-92 VAELRGQGLS
+92 VADLRGQGLS
-102 SLMAREGIGE
+102 ALMARPGVGE
-112 VTAAAA
+112 VTAAGA
-118 VSATQAFLDDAR
+118 VSAVQAFLDHAR
-130 SAVRVMP
+130 AAVRVMP

-145 DAALLLAVARYEI
+145 DAALLIAVVRYET
-158 LLREFPARA
+158 LLREFPPRA
-167 EGVERRRQSL
+167 EALEARRQAL
-177 RREVALFRD
+177 RRDVALFRD
-186 GTVPGEH
+186 GTVPADH

-199 RAAHAAH
+199 RAAHAAF
-206 ETTLRSEAT
+206 EARLRAEAAWV
-215 GLLAEARLLN
+215 LAEARVLN
-225 RYARDLVVDEAEVW
+225 RFAREIVVDEADAW
-239 RRYGENAAGF
+239 RRYGENAASF
-249 IALIE
+249 VALLE
-254 GAGAG
+254 GVGAGAPIPGG
-259 AGSPGPAVRP
+259 APLA
-269 VAPADQRG
+269 AADQRG

-293 LSLLSATLRRYQLF
+293 LSLLTATLRRYQLF
-307 GTQYL
+307 GAQYL
-312 IHQRRALL
+312 VHQRRTLL

-327 KTVQVL
+327 KTMQVL

-341 QGKRHCFVVAPNAV
+341 QGKRRFFVVAPNAV

-383 DQWRREGGV
+383 EQWHREGGV
-392 AITTFATLGKLVDRI
+392 AITTFTTLGKLLDRL

-436 ASAEFVTFLTGTALE
+436 AGAEHVAFLTGTALE

-462 TVQPGLKE
+462 TVQPELKE
-470 SLGGLLRQA
+470 ALGGLLRQA
-479 RPKPVE
+479 RPKPIE

-504 ELPDLQEV
+504 ELPDLQEI

-545 DRQAAKY
+545 GQQAAKY
-552 DRLRDLLGHYREE
+552 DRLRDLLSQYREE

-655 RRMGQTRKVIAHRF
+655 RRMGQTRKVVAHRF
-669 IAARTI
+669 IAERTI
-675 DEHLVLLIKQKAQ
+675 DEQLVLLIKQKAQ

-704 MAVDGGGLVAP
+704 MAVDGGGLAAP
-715 AAAELQRLIEEE
+715 AVAELQRLIESEAAV
-727 GKA
+727 K

>member
-1 MFGPLSG
+1 MFANLTRYFSE
-8 YLSALS
+8 LS
-14 SAYQAK
+14 SAYRTK
-20 GGRGPLFREAEAAEL
+20 IGRGPLFREAEAAEI
-35 EAVQV
+35 EAAQV
-40 ARVIPAAKGAIAAAR
+40 AQVLPAAKAAIAVAR
-55 DALVESTVTAV
+55 DALVEAAVNV
-66 AAAAPVDALADF
+66 AATAAPVTALADH
-78 GARIGPLQAAGFRT
+78 GARVAPLQAAGFRT
-92 VAELRGQGLS
+92 VADLRGQGLR
-102 SLMAREGIGE
+102 SLQAREGIGE

-118 VSATQAFLDDAR
+118 VAATQSFLDEAR
-130 SAVRVMP
+130 SSARVMP

-145 DAALLLAVARYEI
+145 DTALLVAVARYEM

-167 EGVERRRQSL
+167 DALERRRQAL
-177 RREVALFRD
+177 RRDVALFRD
-186 GTVPGEH
+186 GTVPARH
-193 FFSAAK
+193 FFSGTM
-199 RAAHAAH
+199 RTAHAAH
-206 ETTLRSEAT
+206 EAALRAEAAWV
-215 GLLAEARLLN
+215 LAEARVLN
-225 RYARDLVVDEAEVW
+225 RFARELAVDEATVW

-254 GAGAG
+254 GVGAPSRGAAG
-259 AGSPGPAVRP
+259 V
-269 VAPADQRG
+269 VAPSADQRG

-293 LSLLSATLRRYQLF
+293 LSLLTATLRRYQLF
-307 GTQYL
+307 GAQYL
-312 IHQRRALL
+312 VHQRRALL

-341 QGKRHCFVVAPNAV
+341 QGKRRFFVVAPNAV
-355 LINWEREVRKHTK
+355 LINWEREVHKHTK
-368 LGAIVIHGFDRDDEL
+368 LGAVVIHGFDRDDEL
-383 DQWRREGGV
+383 DQWHREGGV
-392 AITTFATLGKLVDRI
+392 AITTFATLGKLLERI

-417 AHSVKNPEAQRS
+417 AHAVKNPEAQRS

-436 ASAEFVTFLTGTALE
+436 AAAEYVSFLTGTALE
-451 NRLEELQYLVL
+451 NRLEELQYLVV

-470 SLGGLLRQA
+470 ALGGLLRQA
-479 RPKPVE
+479 RPKPGE

-504 ELPDLQEV
+504 ELPDLQEI

-517 LEPADRE
+517 LEPADRA
-524 AYAKAPM
+524 AYAQAPM
-531 NLMQK
+531 HLMQK
-536 RLAATIGAG
+536 RLAATVGAG
-545 DRQAAKY
+545 GQQAAKY
-552 DRLRDLLGHYREE
+552 DRLRELLAQYREE

-585 AGDHDRI
+585 AGEHDRI
-592 DGDLSAEQRQAVID
+592 DGDLAAEQRQAVID
-606 RFTARTG
+606 RFTARAG

-655 RRMGQTRKVIAHRF
+655 RRMGQTRKVVAHRF

-675 DEHLVLLIKQKAQ
+675 DEYLVELIKQKAQ

-704 MAVDGGGLVAP
+704 MAVDGGGLAAP
-715 AAAELQRLIEEE
+715 AATELQRLIEAE
-727 GKA
+727 GAGK

>member
-1 MFGPLSG
+1 MFANLTR
-8 YLSALS
+8 YIAAVS
-14 SAYQAK
+14 SAYGAK

-35 EAVQV
+35 ESAQV
-40 ARVIPAAKGAIAAAR
+40 ARVIPAAKAAIVTAR
-55 DALVESTVTAV
+55 DTLVEAAV
-66 AAAAPVDALADF
+66 AKVAAVSPVGELADF
-78 GARIGPLQAAGFRT
+78 GARVAPLEAAGFRT
-92 VAELRGQGLS
+92 VADLRGQGLS
-102 SLMAREGIGE
+102 ALMARPGVGE
-112 VTAAAA
+112 VTAAGA
-118 VSATQAFLDDAR
+118 VSAVQAFLDHAR
-130 SAVRVMP
+130 AAVRVMP

-145 DAALLLAVARYEI
+145 DADLLVAVVRYET
-158 LLREFPARA
+158 LLREFPPRA
-167 EGVERRRQSL
+167 EALEARRQAL

-186 GTVPGEH
+186 GTVPADH

-199 RAAHAAH
+199 RAAHAAFEARLRA
-206 ETTLRSEAT
+206 ETAWV
-215 GLLAEARLLN
+215 LAEARVLN
-225 RYARDLVVDEAEVW
+225 RFAREVVVDEADAW
-239 RRYGENAAGF
+239 RRYGENAASF
-249 IALIE
+249 VALLE
-254 GAGAG
+254 GVGAGAPIPGG
-259 AGSPGPAVRP
+259 APLA
-269 VAPADQRG
+269 AADQRG

-293 LSLLSATLRRYQLF
+293 LSLLTATLRRYQLF
-307 GTQYL
+307 GAQYL
-312 IHQRRALL
+312 VHQRRTLL

-327 KTVQVL
+327 KTMQVL

-341 QGKRHCFVVAPNAV
+341 QGKRRFFVVAPNAV

-383 DQWRREGGV
+383 EQWHREGGV
-392 AITTFATLGKLVDRI
+392 AITTFTTLGKLLDRL

-436 ASAEFVTFLTGTALE
+436 AGAEHVAFLTGTALE

-462 TVQPGLKE
+462 TVQPELKE
-470 SLGGLLRQA
+470 ALGGLLRQA
-479 RPKPVE
+479 RPKPIE

-504 ELPDLQEV
+504 ELPDLQEI

-536 RLAATIGAG
+536 RLAATVGAG
-545 DRQAAKY
+545 GQQAAKY
-552 DRLRDLLGHYREE
+552 DRLRDLLAQYREE

-585 AGDHDRI
+585 AGEHDRI

-655 RRMGQTRKVIAHRF
+655 RRMGQTRKVVAHRF
-669 IAARTI
+669 IAGRTI

-704 MAVDGGGLVAP
+704 MAVDGGGLAAP
-715 AAAELQRLIEEE
+715 AVAELQRLIESEAAV
-727 GKA
+727 K

>member
-1 MFGPLSG
+1 
-8 YLSALS
+8 
-14 SAYQAK
+14 
-20 GGRGPLFREAEAAEL
+20 L
-35 EAVQV
+35 EA
-40 ARVIPAAKGAIAAAR
+40 
-55 DALVESTVTAV
+55 
-66 AAAAPVDALADF
+66 
-78 GARIGPLQAAGFRT
+78 
-92 VAELRGQGLS
+92 
-102 SLMAREGIGE
+102 
-112 VTAAAA
+112 
-118 VSATQAFLDDAR
+118 
-130 SAVRVMP
+130 
-137 DPDERRPG
+137 
-145 DAALLLAVARYEI
+145 
-158 LLREFPARA
+158 
-167 EGVERRRQSL
+167 RRQAL

-186 GTVPGEH
+186 GTVPADH

-199 RAAHAAH
+199 RAAHAAF
-206 ETTLRSEAT
+206 EARLRAEAAWV
-215 GLLAEARLLN
+215 LAEARVLN
-225 RYARDLVVDEAEVW
+225 RFAREVVVDEADAW
-239 RRYGENAAGF
+239 RRYGENAASF
-249 IALIE
+249 VALLE
-254 GAGAG
+254 GVGAGAPIPGG
-259 AGSPGPAVRP
+259 APLA
-269 VAPADQRG
+269 AADQRG

-293 LSLLSATLRRYQLF
+293 LSLLTATLRRYQLF
-307 GTQYL
+307 GAQYL
-312 IHQRRALL
+312 VHQRRSLL

-327 KTVQVL
+327 KTMQVL

-341 QGKRHCFVVAPNAV
+341 QGKRRFFVVAPNAV

-383 DQWRREGGV
+383 EQWHREGGV
-392 AITTFATLGKLVDRI
+392 AITTYTTLGKLLDRL

-436 ASAEFVTFLTGTALE
+436 AGAEHVAFLTGTALE

-462 TVQPGLKE
+462 TVQPELKE
-470 SLGGLLRQA
+470 ALGGLLRQA
-479 RPKPVE
+479 RPKPIE

-504 ELPDLQEV
+504 ELPDLQEI

-536 RLAATIGAG
+536 RLAATVGAG
-545 DRQAAKY
+545 GQQAAKY
-552 DRLRDLLGHYREE
+552 DRLRDLLAQYREE

-585 AGDHDRI
+585 AGEHDRI

-606 RFTARTG
+606 RFTARTD

-655 RRMGQTRKVIAHRF
+655 RRMGQTRKVVAHRF
-669 IAARTI
+669 IAERTI

-704 MAVDGGGLVAP
+704 MAVDGGGLAAP
-715 AAAELQRLIEEE
+715 AVAELQRLIESEAAV
-727 GKA
+727 K

>member
-8 YLSALS
+8 YFSALS

-20 GGRGPLFREAEAAEL
+20 GSRGPLFREAEAAEL
-35 EAVQV
+35 ESAQV
-40 ARVIPAAKGAIAAAR
+40 ARVIPAAKAAIVTAR
-55 DALVESTVTAV
+55 DTLVEAAVAKV
-66 AAAAPVDALADF
+66 AAASPVGELADF
-78 GARIGPLQAAGFRT
+78 GARVAPLEAAGFRT
-92 VAELRGQGLS
+92 VADLRGQGLS
-102 SLMAREGIGE
+102 ALMARPGVGE
-112 VTAAAA
+112 VTAAGA
-118 VSATQAFLDDAR
+118 VSAVQAFLDHAR
-130 SAVRVMP
+130 AAVRVMP

-145 DAALLLAVARYEI
+145 DAALLIAVVRYET
-158 LLREFPARA
+158 LLREFPPRA
-167 EGVERRRQSL
+167 EALEARRQAL

-186 GTVPGEH
+186 GTVPADH

-199 RAAHAAH
+199 RAAHAAF
-206 ETTLRSEAT
+206 EARLRAEAAWV
-215 GLLAEARLLN
+215 LAEARVLN
-225 RYARDLVVDEAEVW
+225 RFAREIVVDEADAW
-239 RRYGENAAGF
+239 RRYGENAASF
-249 IALIE
+249 VALLE
-254 GAGAG
+254 GVGAGAPIPGG
-259 AGSPGPAVRP
+259 APLA
-269 VAPADQRG
+269 AADQRG

-293 LSLLSATLRRYQLF
+293 LSLLTATLRRYQLF
-307 GTQYL
+307 GAQYL
-312 IHQRRALL
+312 VHQRRTLL

-327 KTVQVL
+327 KTMQVL

-341 QGKRHCFVVAPNAV
+341 QGKRRFFVVAPNAV

-383 DQWRREGGV
+383 EQWHREGGV
-392 AITTFATLGKLVDRI
+392 AITTFTTLGKLLDRL

-436 ASAEFVTFLTGTALE
+436 AGAEHVAFLTGTALE

-462 TVQPGLKE
+462 TVQPELKE
-470 SLGGLLRQA
+470 ALGGLLRQA
-479 RPKPVE
+479 RPKPIE

-504 ELPDLQEV
+504 ELPDLQEI

-545 DRQAAKY
+545 GQQAAKY
-552 DRLRDLLGHYREE
+552 DRLRDLLSQYREE

-655 RRMGQTRKVIAHRF
+655 RRMGQTRKVVAHRF
-669 IAARTI
+669 IAERTI
-675 DEHLVLLIKQKAQ
+675 DEQLVLLIKQKAQ

-704 MAVDGGGLVAP
+704 MAVDGGGLAAP
-715 AAAELQRLIEEE
+715 AVAELQRLIESEAAV
-727 GKA
+727 K

>member
-1 MFGPLSG
+1 MFANLTR
-8 YLSALS
+8 YIAAVS
-14 SAYQAK
+14 SAYGAK

-35 EAVQV
+35 ESAQV
-40 ARVIPAAKGAIAAAR
+40 ARVIPAAKAAIVTAR
-55 DALVESTVTAV
+55 DTLVEAAVAKV
-66 AAAAPVDALADF
+66 AAASPVGELADF
-78 GARIGPLQAAGFRT
+78 GARVAPLEAAGFRT
-92 VAELRGQGLS
+92 VADLRGQGLS
-102 SLMAREGIGE
+102 ALMARPGVGE
-112 VTAAAA
+112 VTAAGA
-118 VSATQAFLDDAR
+118 VSAVQAFLDHAR
-130 SAVRVMP
+130 AAVRVMP

-145 DAALLLAVARYEI
+145 DADLLVAVVRYET
-158 LLREFPARA
+158 LLREFPPRA
-167 EGVERRRQSL
+167 EALEARRQAL

-186 GTVPGEH
+186 GTVPADH

-199 RAAHAAH
+199 RAAHAAFEARLRA
-206 ETTLRSEAT
+206 ETAWV
-215 GLLAEARLLN
+215 LAEARVLN
-225 RYARDLVVDEAEVW
+225 RFAREVVVDEADAW
-239 RRYGENAAGF
+239 RRYGENAASF
-249 IALIE
+249 VALLE
-254 GAGAG
+254 GVGAGAPIPGG
-259 AGSPGPAVRP
+259 APLA
-269 VAPADQRG
+269 AADQRG

-293 LSLLSATLRRYQLF
+293 LSLLTATLRRYQLF
-307 GTQYL
+307 GAQYL
-312 IHQRRALL
+312 VHQRRTLL

-327 KTVQVL
+327 KTMQVL

-341 QGKRHCFVVAPNAV
+341 QGKRRFFVVAPNAV

-383 DQWRREGGV
+383 EQWHREGGV
-392 AITTFATLGKLVDRI
+392 AITTFTTLGKLLDRL

-436 ASAEFVTFLTGTALE
+436 AGAEHVAFLTGTALE

-462 TVQPGLKE
+462 TVQPELKE
-470 SLGGLLRQA
+470 ALGGLLRQA
-479 RPKPVE
+479 RPKPIE

-504 ELPDLQEV
+504 ELPDLQEI

-536 RLAATIGAG
+536 RLAATVGAG
-545 DRQAAKY
+545 GQQAAKY
-552 DRLRDLLGHYREE
+552 DRLRDLLAQYREE

-585 AGDHDRI
+585 AGEHDRI

-655 RRMGQTRKVIAHRF
+655 RRMGQTRKVVAHRF
-669 IAARTI
+669 IAERTI

-704 MAVDGGGLVAP
+704 MAVDGGGLAAP
-715 AAAELQRLIEEE
+715 AVAELQRLIESEAAV
-727 GKA
+727 K

>member
-1 MFGPLSG
+1 MFANLTR
-8 YLSALS
+8 YIAAVS
-14 SAYQAK
+14 SAYGAK

-35 EAVQV
+35 ESAQV
-40 ARVIPAAKGAIAAAR
+40 ARVIPAAKAAIVTAR
-55 DALVESTVTAV
+55 DTLVEAAVAKV
-66 AAAAPVDALADF
+66 AAASPVGELADF
-78 GARIGPLQAAGFRT
+78 GARVAPLEAAGFRT
-92 VAELRGQGLS
+92 VADLRGQGLS
-102 SLMAREGIGE
+102 ALMARPGVGE
-112 VTAAAA
+112 VTAAGA
-118 VSATQAFLDDAR
+118 VSAVQAFLDHAR
-130 SAVRVMP
+130 AAVRVMP
-137 DPDERRPG
+137 DPDERRSG
-145 DAALLLAVARYEI
+145 DGALLVAVVRYET
-158 LLREFPARA
+158 LLREFPPRA
-167 EGVERRRQSL
+167 EALEARRQAL

-186 GTVPGEH
+186 GTVPADH

-199 RAAHAAH
+199 RSAHAAF
-206 ETTLRSEAT
+206 EARLRAEAAWV
-215 GLLAEARLLN
+215 LAEARVLN
-225 RYARDLVVDEAEVW
+225 RFAREVVVDEADAW
-239 RRYGENAAGF
+239 RRYGENAASF
-249 IALIE
+249 VALLE
-254 GAGAG
+254 GVGAGAPIPGG
-259 AGSPGPAVRP
+259 APLA
-269 VAPADQRG
+269 AADQRG

-293 LSLLSATLRRYQLF
+293 LSLLTATLRRYQLF
-307 GTQYL
+307 GAQYL
-312 IHQRRALL
+312 VHQRRSLL

-327 KTVQVL
+327 KTMQVL

-341 QGKRHCFVVAPNAV
+341 QGKRRFFVVAPNAV

-383 DQWRREGGV
+383 EQWHREGGV
-392 AITTFATLGKLVDRI
+392 AITTFTTLGKLLDRL

-436 ASAEFVTFLTGTALE
+436 AGAEHVAFLTGTALE

-462 TVQPGLKE
+462 TVQPELKE
-470 SLGGLLRQA
+470 ALGGLLRQA
-479 RPKPVE
+479 RPKPIE

-504 ELPDLQEV
+504 ELPDLQEI

-536 RLAATIGAG
+536 RLAATVGAG
-545 DRQAAKY
+545 GQQAAKY
-552 DRLRDLLGHYREE
+552 DRLRDLLAQYREE

-585 AGDHDRI
+585 AGEHDRI

-655 RRMGQTRKVIAHRF
+655 RRMGQTRKVVAHRF
-669 IAARTI
+669 IAERTI

-704 MAVDGGGLVAP
+704 MAVDGGGLAAP
-715 AAAELQRLIEEE
+715 AVAELQRLIESEAAV
-727 GKA
+727 K

>member
-1 MFGPLSG
+1 MFANLTR
-8 YLSALS
+8 YIAAVS
-14 SAYQAK
+14 SAYGAK

-35 EAVQV
+35 ESAQV
-40 ARVIPAAKGAIAAAR
+40 ARVIPAAKAAIVTAR
-55 DALVESTVTAV
+55 DTLVEAAV
-66 AAAAPVDALADF
+66 AKVAAVSPVGELADF
-78 GARIGPLQAAGFRT
+78 GARVAPLEAAGFRT
-92 VAELRGQGLS
+92 VADLRGQGLS
-102 SLMAREGIGE
+102 ALMARPGVGE
-112 VTAAAA
+112 VTAAGA
-118 VSATQAFLDDAR
+118 VSAVQAFLDHAR
-130 SAVRVMP
+130 AAVRVMP

-145 DAALLLAVARYEI
+145 DADLLVAVVRYET
-158 LLREFPARA
+158 LLREFPPRA
-167 EGVERRRQSL
+167 EALEARRQAL

-186 GTVPGEH
+186 GTVPADH

-199 RAAHAAH
+199 RAAHAAFEARLRA
-206 ETTLRSEAT
+206 ETAWV
-215 GLLAEARLLN
+215 LAEARVLN
-225 RYARDLVVDEAEVW
+225 RFAREVVVDEADAW
-239 RRYGENAAGF
+239 RRYGENAASF
-249 IALIE
+249 VALLE
-254 GAGAG
+254 GVGAGAPIPGG
-259 AGSPGPAVRP
+259 APLA
-269 VAPADQRG
+269 AADQRG

-285 AVEATQLD
+285 AVEATPLD
-293 LSLLSATLRRYQLF
+293 LSLLTATLRRYQLF
-307 GTQYL
+307 GAQYL
-312 IHQRRALL
+312 VHQRRTLL

-327 KTVQVL
+327 KTMQVL

-341 QGKRHCFVVAPNAV
+341 QGKRRFFVVAPNAV

-383 DQWRREGGV
+383 EQWHREGGV
-392 AITTFATLGKLVDRI
+392 AITTFTTLGKLLDRL

-436 ASAEFVTFLTGTALE
+436 AGAEHVAFLTGTALE

-462 TVQPGLKE
+462 TVQPELKE
-470 SLGGLLRQA
+470 ALGGLLRQA
-479 RPKPVE
+479 RPKPIE

-504 ELPDLQEV
+504 ELPDLQEI

-536 RLAATIGAG
+536 RLAATVGAG
-545 DRQAAKY
+545 GQQAAKY
-552 DRLRDLLGHYREE
+552 DRLRDLLAQYREE

-585 AGDHDRI
+585 AGEHDRI

-655 RRMGQTRKVIAHRF
+655 RRMGQTRKVVAHRF
-669 IAARTI
+669 IAERTI

-704 MAVDGGGLVAP
+704 MAVDGGGLAAP
-715 AAAELQRLIEEE
+715 AVAELQRLIESEAAV
-727 GKA
+727 K

>member
-1 MFGPLSG
+1 MFANITR
-8 YLSALS
+8 YIAAVS
-14 SAYQAK
+14 SAYGAK

-35 EAVQV
+35 ESAQV
-40 ARVIPAAKGAIAAAR
+40 ARVIPAAKAAIVTAR
-55 DALVESTVTAV
+55 DTLVEAAVAKV
-66 AAAAPVDALADF
+66 AAASPVGELADF
-78 GARIGPLQAAGFRT
+78 GARVAPLEAAGFRT
-92 VAELRGQGLS
+92 VADLRGQGLS
-102 SLMAREGIGE
+102 ALMARPGVGE
-112 VTAAAA
+112 VTAAGA
-118 VSATQAFLDDAR
+118 VSAVQAFLDHAR
-130 SAVRVMP
+130 AAVRVMP

-145 DAALLLAVARYEI
+145 DAALLVAVVRYET
-158 LLREFPARA
+158 LLREFPPRA
-167 EGVERRRQSL
+167 EALEARRQAL

-186 GTVPGEH
+186 GTVPADH

-199 RAAHAAH
+199 RAAHAAF
-206 ETTLRSEAT
+206 EARLRAEAAWV
-215 GLLAEARLLN
+215 LAEARVLN
-225 RYARDLVVDEAEVW
+225 CFAREVVVDEADAW
-239 RRYGENAAGF
+239 RRYGENAASF
-249 IALIE
+249 VALLE
-254 GAGAG
+254 GVGAGVAVPGG
-259 AGSPGPAVRP
+259 APLA
-269 VAPADQRG
+269 AADQRG

-285 AVEATQLD
+285 AVEATRLD
-293 LSLLSATLRRYQLF
+293 LALLTATLRRYQLF
-307 GTQYL
+307 GAQYL
-312 IHQRRALL
+312 VHQRRTLL

-327 KTVQVL
+327 KTMQVL

-341 QGKRHCFVVAPNAV
+341 QGKRRFFVVAPNAV

-383 DQWRREGGV
+383 QQWHREGGV
-392 AITTFATLGKLVDRI
+392 AITTFTTLGKLLDRL

-436 ASAEFVTFLTGTALE
+436 AGAEHVAFLTGTALE

-462 TVQPGLKE
+462 TVQPELKE
-470 SLGGLLRQA
+470 ALGGLLRQA
-479 RPKPVE
+479 RPKPIE

-504 ELPDLQEV
+504 ELPDLQEI

-524 AYAKAPM
+524 AYANAPM

-545 DRQAAKY
+545 GQQAAKY
-552 DRLRDLLGHYREE
+552 DRLRDLLAQYREE

-585 AGDHDRI
+585 AGEHDRI

-655 RRMGQTRKVIAHRF
+655 RRMGQTRKVVAHRF
-669 IAARTI
+669 IAERTI

-704 MAVDGGGLVAP
+704 MAVDGGGLAAP
-715 AAAELQRLIEEE
+715 AVAELQRLIEAEAAV
-727 GKA
+727 K

>member
-1 MFGPLSG
+1 MFANLTR
-8 YLSALS
+8 YIAAVS
-14 SAYQAK
+14 SAYGAK

-35 EAVQV
+35 ESAQV
-40 ARVIPAAKGAIAAAR
+40 ARVIPAAKAAIVTAR
-55 DALVESTVTAV
+55 DTLVEAAVAKV
-66 AAAAPVDALADF
+66 AAASPVGELADF
-78 GARIGPLQAAGFRT
+78 GARVAPLEAAGFRT
-92 VAELRGQGLS
+92 VADLRGQGLS
-102 SLMAREGIGE
+102 ALMARPGVGE
-112 VTAAAA
+112 VTAAGA
-118 VSATQAFLDDAR
+118 VSAVQAFLDHAR
-130 SAVRVMP
+130 AAVRVMP

-145 DAALLLAVARYEI
+145 DAALLVAVVRYET
-158 LLREFPARA
+158 LLREFPPRA
-167 EGVERRRQSL
+167 EALEARRQAL

-186 GTVPGEH
+186 GTVPADH

-199 RAAHAAH
+199 RSAHAAF
-206 ETTLRSEAT
+206 EARLRAEAA
-215 GLLAEARLLN
+215 GVLAEARVLN
-225 RYARDLVVDEAEVW
+225 RFAREVVVDEADAW
-239 RRYGENAAGF
+239 RRYGENAASF
-249 IALIE
+249 VALLE
-254 GAGAG
+254 GVGAGAPIPGG
-259 AGSPGPAVRP
+259 APLA
-269 VAPADQRG
+269 AADQRG

-293 LSLLSATLRRYQLF
+293 LSLLTATLRRYQLF
-307 GTQYL
+307 GAQYL
-312 IHQRRALL
+312 VHQRRSLL

-327 KTVQVL
+327 KTMQVL

-341 QGKRHCFVVAPNAV
+341 QGKRRFFVVAPNAV

-383 DQWRREGGV
+383 EQWHREGGV
-392 AITTFATLGKLVDRI
+392 AITTFTTLGKLLDRL

-436 ASAEFVTFLTGTALE
+436 AGAEHVAFLTGTALE

-462 TVQPGLKE
+462 TVQPELKE
-470 SLGGLLRQA
+470 ALGGLLRQA
-479 RPKPVE
+479 RPKPIE

-504 ELPDLQEV
+504 ELPDLQEI

-536 RLAATIGAG
+536 RLAATVGAG
-545 DRQAAKY
+545 GQQAAKY
-552 DRLRDLLGHYREE
+552 DRLRDLLAQYREE

-585 AGDHDRI
+585 AGEHDRI

-606 RFTARTG
+606 RFTARTD

-655 RRMGQTRKVIAHRF
+655 RRMGQTRKVVAHRF
-669 IAARTI
+669 IAERTI

-704 MAVDGGGLVAP
+704 MAVDGGGLAAP
-715 AAAELQRLIEEE
+715 AVAELQRLIESEAAV
-727 GKA
+727 K

>member
-1 MFGPLSG
+1 MFANLNR
-8 YLSALS
+8 YIAAVS
-14 SAYQAK
+14 SAYGAK

-35 EAVQV
+35 ESAQV
-40 ARVIPAAKGAIAAAR
+40 ARVIPAAKAAIVTAR
-55 DALVESTVTAV
+55 DTLVEAAVAKV
-66 AAAAPVDALADF
+66 AAASPVGELADF
-78 GARIGPLQAAGFRT
+78 GARVAPLEAAGFRT
-92 VAELRGQGLS
+92 VADLQGQGLS
-102 SLMAREGIGE
+102 ALMARPGVGE
-112 VTAAAA
+112 VTAAGA
-118 VSATQAFLDDAR
+118 VSAVQAFLDHAR
-130 SAVRVMP
+130 AAVRVMP
-137 DPDERRPG
+137 DPDERRSG
-145 DAALLLAVARYEI
+145 DGALLVAVVRYET
-158 LLREFPARA
+158 LLREFPPRA
-167 EGVERRRQSL
+167 EALEARRQAL

-186 GTVPGEH
+186 GTVPADH

-199 RAAHAAH
+199 RAAHAAF
-206 ETTLRSEAT
+206 EARLRAEAAWV
-215 GLLAEARLLN
+215 LAEARVLN
-225 RYARDLVVDEAEVW
+225 RFAREVVVDEADAW
-239 RRYGENAAGF
+239 RRYGENAASF
-249 IALIE
+249 VALLE
-254 GAGAG
+254 GVGAGAPIPGG
-259 AGSPGPAVRP
+259 ASLA
-269 VAPADQRG
+269 AADQRG

-293 LSLLSATLRRYQLF
+293 LSLLTATLRRYQLF
-307 GTQYL
+307 GAQYL
-312 IHQRRALL
+312 VHQRRSLL

-327 KTVQVL
+327 KTMQVL

-341 QGKRHCFVVAPNAV
+341 QGKRRFFVVAPNAV

-383 DQWRREGGV
+383 EQWHREGGV
-392 AITTFATLGKLVDRI
+392 AITTFTTLGKLLDRL

-436 ASAEFVTFLTGTALE
+436 AGAEHVAFLTGTALE

-462 TVQPGLKE
+462 TVQPELKE
-470 SLGGLLRQA
+470 ALGGLLRQA
-479 RPKPVE
+479 RPKPIE

-504 ELPDLQEV
+504 ELPDLQEI

-536 RLAATIGAG
+536 RLAATVGAG
-545 DRQAAKY
+545 GQQAAKY
-552 DRLRDLLGHYREE
+552 DRLRDLLAQYREE

-585 AGDHDRI
+585 AGEHDRI

-655 RRMGQTRKVIAHRF
+655 RRMGQTRKVVAHRF
-669 IAARTI
+669 IAERTI

-704 MAVDGGGLVAP
+704 MAVDGGGLAAP
-715 AAAELQRLIEEE
+715 AVAELQRLIESEAAV
-727 GKA
+727 K

>member
-1 MFGPLSG
+1 MFANLTR
-8 YLSALS
+8 YIAAVS
-14 SAYQAK
+14 SAYGTK

-35 EAVQV
+35 ESAQV
-40 ARVIPAAKGAIAAAR
+40 ARVIPSSKAAIVTAR
-55 DALVESTVTAV
+55 DTLVEAAV
-66 AAAAPVDALADF
+66 AKVAAVSPVGELADF
-78 GARIGPLQAAGFRT
+78 GARVAPLEAAGFRT
-92 VAELRGQGLS
+92 VADLRGQGLS
-102 SLMAREGIGE
+102 ALMARPGVGE
-112 VTAAAA
+112 VTAAGA
-118 VSATQAFLDDAR
+118 VSAVQAFLDHAR
-130 SAVRVMP
+130 AAVRVMP

-145 DAALLLAVARYEI
+145 DAALLVAVVRYET
-158 LLREFPARA
+158 LLREFPPRA
-167 EGVERRRQSL
+167 EALEARRQAL

-186 GTVPGEH
+186 GTVPADH

-199 RAAHAAH
+199 RAAHAAF
-206 ETTLRSEAT
+206 EARLRAEAAWV
-215 GLLAEARLLN
+215 LAEARVLN
-225 RYARDLVVDEAEVW
+225 RFAREVVVDEADAW
-239 RRYGENAAGF
+239 RRYGENAASF
-249 IALIE
+249 VALLE
-254 GAGAG
+254 GVGAGAPIPGG
-259 AGSPGPAVRP
+259 APLA
-269 VAPADQRG
+269 AADQRG

-285 AVEATQLD
+285 AVEATPLD
-293 LSLLSATLRRYQLF
+293 LSLLTATLRRYQLF
-307 GTQYL
+307 GAQYL
-312 IHQRRALL
+312 VHQRRTLL

-327 KTVQVL
+327 KTMQVL

-341 QGKRHCFVVAPNAV
+341 QGKRRFFVVAPNAV

-383 DQWRREGGV
+383 EQWHREGGV
-392 AITTFATLGKLVDRI
+392 AITTFTTLGKLLDRL

-436 ASAEFVTFLTGTALE
+436 AGAEHVAFLTGTALE

-462 TVQPGLKE
+462 TVQPELKE
-470 SLGGLLRQA
+470 ALGGLLRQA
-479 RPKPVE
+479 RPKPIE

-504 ELPDLQEV
+504 ELPDLQEI

-536 RLAATIGAG
+536 RLAATVGAG
-545 DRQAAKY
+545 GQQAAKY
-552 DRLRDLLGHYREE
+552 DRLRDLLAQYREE

-585 AGDHDRI
+585 AGEHDRI

-655 RRMGQTRKVIAHRF
+655 RRMGQTRKVVAHRF
-669 IAARTI
+669 IAERTI

-704 MAVDGGGLVAP
+704 MAVDGGGLAAP
-715 AAAELQRLIEEE
+715 AVAELQRLIESEAAV
-727 GKA
+727 K